1 MTVKLIL
8 EQKGGEV
15 YTLSPTQTIEQ
26 ATKALSERK
35 VGALVVSDESKAIL
49 GILSERDIVRAIA
62 RMSDKALGEPVS
74 ALMTKN
80 VTTCTEASTIAE
92 LMSLMTE
99 GRFRHL
105 PVERDGKLVG
115 IVSIGDVVKK
125 RIADVE
131 QEADQIRA
139 YIAAV

>member
-15 YTLSPTQTIEQ
+15 FTLTPTGSIRH
-26 ATKALSERK
+26 ATNTLAERK
-35 VGALVVSDESKAIL
+35 VGALVVSDESQAIL

-62 RMSDKALGEPVS
+62 KMGDAALDEPVS
-74 ALMTKN
+74 AVMTKS
-80 VTTCTEASTIAE
+80 VKTCTEEATIPQV
-92 LMSLMTE
+92 MSLMTD

-115 IVSIGDVVKK
+115 IISIGDVVKR
-125 RIADVE
+125 RIADIE

>member
-15 YTLSPTQTIEQ
+15 FTLSPTESIEQ
-26 ATKALSERK
+26 ATKALAERK
-35 VGALVVSDESKAIL
+35 VGALIVSDNGSTIL
-49 GILSERDIVRAIA
+49 GILSERDIVRAVA
-62 RMSDKALGEPVS
+62 RMSGKALGEPVS

-80 VTTCTEASTIAE
+80 VTTCTEGATIPE
-92 LMSLMTE
+92 VMSLMTE

-105 PVERDGKLVG
+105 PVERDGKLIG
-115 IVSIGDVVKK
+115 IISIGDVVKR

-131 QEADQIRA
+131 QEADEIRA